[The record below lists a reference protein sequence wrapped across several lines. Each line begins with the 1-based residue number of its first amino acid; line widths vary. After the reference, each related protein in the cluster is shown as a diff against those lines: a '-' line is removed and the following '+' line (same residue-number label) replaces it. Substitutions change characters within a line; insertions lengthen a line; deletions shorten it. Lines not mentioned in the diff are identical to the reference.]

1 MLRAMNTETHQD
13 AGRTLFNRL
22 LEAFNQGAAE
32 VVALYTEDAT
42 VEYPYAASLNSAAKL
57 NMREYFNHLK
67 GGLEQMPDIKFSNTR
82 VYQTTGSNAY
92 WAEVHGETT
101 IPKTGKLYQQDYVMY
116 FEVTDGKFSFYREYW
131 NAVPVMEAF
140 GGGESFQ
147 ETFNTKGK

>member
-1 MLRAMNTETHQD
+1 MNTKKQSNIGEM
-13 AGRTLFNRL
+13 LFNRL

-32 VVALYTEDAT
+32 VVTLYAEDAT
-42 VEYPYAASLNSAAKL
+42 IEYPYAASLNSAEKL
-57 NMREYFNHLK
+57 NMNEYFNHLK
-67 GGLEQMPDIKFSNTR
+67 GGLEQMPDIKFSNVR
-82 VYQTTGSNAY
+82 VYQTTEGDSY

-140 GGGESFQ
+140 GGGESFK
-147 ETFNTKGK
+147 ETFNTNEK